1 MPRYELRN
9 AGKLTMTSRLANG
22 QIGTAVMDAVA
33 AVLLVRND
41 FRSSDYIIE
50 KELPHL
56 MNAHDE
62 RGVMIFW
69 PYLEPCDVTPYKHIT
84 RFQAMTQRELKPM
97 SKMKRWE
104 WTHTMPAS
112 GDMIDEYLKASSGL
126 SLPETPS
133 ALLRRSDPSSGSPA
147 GNSERNRAATLLG
160 QRLNSGRAT
169 DKYVVCRRQAYVN

>member
-1 MPRYELRN
+1 
-9 AGKLTMTSRLANG
+9 MTSRLANG

-104 WTHTMPAS
+104 WTHTMLAS

-133 ALLRRSDPSSGSPA
+133 ALLRRSDPSLGSRPVRKLRRIGSLCELA
-147 GNSERNRAATLLG
+147 DRFSLRRASTSGNSPRSTPNR
-160 QRLNSGRAT
+160 
-169 DKYVVCRRQAYVN
+169 